1 MVVTF
6 GGVKQMPDE
15 IIVNVVKRKGQ
26 NLFLRYTDPV
36 DGKRREK
43 NSGTTNMKAA
53 QRAAGEWQAE
63 LRLALRRRSKPNGAC
78 LLKPMN
84 RQ

>member
-1 MVVTF
+1 MSE
-6 GGVKQMPDE
+6 E
-15 IIVNVVKRKGQ
+15 ISVIVVKRKGL
-26 NLFLRYTDPV
+26 NHYLRYIDPV

-63 LRLALRRRSKPNGAC
+63 LRAGTATKITT
-78 LLKPMN
+78 K
-84 RQ
+84 